1 VSSNFRRTDCLIT
14 RQDNYWDGDN
24 ATNNEYIFIRY
35 VSQYLARSNCW
46 SYWQW
51 TTVECRHQ
59 QWCGKEEAPSNFS
72 RTDCSVKGETSVT
85 ATVQKWMHSEMLPK
99 DKSNSLCRHT
109 WTILGL
115 TIWILLDVVV
125 PSDCVSRSSS
135 FPKNIYFRSY
145 SLLPNHGSI
154 QAVCTDDGGGG
165 GREACGLG
173 LPPGRPRSLPP
184 LTGSMSARPCSNP
197 IQNLWS
203 LIKKKVCNRNFT
215 STRAEGTN
223 HVCDTKAWTNSF
235 CQNWCFQWRI
245 IYAQLG
251 KRKDVLPSTRQSYIR
266 WTWRTDWETFCTIL
280 FFLI

>member
-1 VSSNFRRTDCLIT
+1 
-14 RQDNYWDGDN
+14 
-24 ATNNEYIFIRY
+24 
-35 VSQYLARSNCW
+35 
-46 SYWQW
+46 
-51 TTVECRHQ
+51 
-59 QWCGKEEAPSNFS
+59 
-72 RTDCSVKGETSVT
+72 
-85 ATVQKWMHSEMLPK
+85 MLPK

-154 QAVCTDDGGGG
+154 QAVCTDDGGRG

-235 CQNWCFQWRI
+235 CQNWCFQWRSFTRSWASERTC
-245 IYAQLG
+245 YQVLDSLTSDEPEELTG
-251 KRKDVLPSTRQSYIR
+251 KHFVRYCFSWFCDVLFKFSCTYTKETSIHNFMS
-266 WTWRTDWETFCTIL
+266 RTALRKRAFMNKKKMLMGNFSIQLKKRIVKSVLWSVVLYAAKSRTMTQATERD
-280 FFLI
+280 